1 MRSEE
6 SRLARAKLADELY
19 WAIKQ
24 DKDLCEEILD
34 EYTYNLTDQRVDEL
48 TQILAENYGLGDDDE
63 PQFFVK

>member
-6 SRLARAKLADELY
+6 SRLARRKLADELY

-24 DKDLCEEILD
+24 DKDLCEEVLD
-34 EYTYNLTDQRVDEL
+34 EYTYELSDQRVDEL
-48 TQILAENYGLGDDDE
+48 INLLEESYGVDDDE

>member
-34 EYTYNLTDQRVDEL
+34 EYSYNLSDQRVDEL
-48 TQILAENYGLGDDDE
+48 IHTLEENYGLDDDE
-63 PQFFVK
+63 PHFIVK

>member
-6 SRLARAKLADELY
+6 SRIARRTLADELY

-48 TQILAENYGLGDDDE
+48 TQIIETNFGLD
-63 PQFFVK
+63 

>member
-6 SRLARAKLADELY
+6 SRIARRTLADELY

-34 EYTYNLTDQRVDEL
+34 EYTYNLSDQRVDEL
-48 TQILAENYGLGDDDE
+48 IHTLEEKYGLDDDE
-63 PQFFVK
+63 PHFIVK

>member
-48 TQILAENYGLGDDDE
+48 THILEENYGLDDDE
-63 PQFFVK
+63 PQFIVK

>member
-6 SRLARAKLADELY
+6 SRLARVKLADELQ
-19 WAIKQ
+19 WAINQ
-24 DKDLCEEILD
+24 DKDLCEELLD

-48 TQILAENYGLGDDDE
+48 TQILEENYGIGDDDE

>member
-6 SRLARAKLADELY
+6 SRIARRTLADELY

-48 TQILAENYGLGDDDE
+48 TQILAENYGLDDE

>member
-6 SRLARAKLADELY
+6 SRIARTKLADELY
-19 WAIKQ
+19 CAIKQ
-24 DKDLCEEILD
+24 DKYLCEEILD

-48 TQILAENYGLGDDDE
+48 THILEENYGIDDDE

>member
-6 SRLARAKLADELY
+6 SRIARSKLADELY
-19 WAIKQ
+19 WAIQQ

-48 TQILAENYGLGDDDE
+48 THILEENYGLDDDE